1 MSSNTWEMLAYFEA
15 SEANK
20 KLDEIREDN
29 EAHRQRQEQLS
40 IDKDINYL
48 LQELYRVRGDVS
60 KVNLFS
66 VEKIKRDIERRYHS
80 IYSHRRPEKNVLYI
94 IVIVFMSIAAIAGYA
109 ITKNSVVAG
118 IPSMIIL
125 YSIYQMIQIQNSIN
139 SYNNNIE
146 TKKNEVYFFK
156 QKYGNTL
163 TAFGLF
169 SKYYIDDKTE
179 GVLNQLMLQ
188 GESPSSVYTARKSLY
203 KLFGFEVDPREDED
217 LRRLWSWNYD
227 LLTMY
232 DHTPIEDANKHVN
245 SH

>member
-1 MSSNTWEMLAYFEA
+1 MSNTWEMLAYFEA

-66 VEKIKRDIERRYHS
+66 VEKIKRDIERRYHF
-80 IYSHRRPEKNVLYI
+80 IYSRRRPEKNVLYI
-94 IVIVFMSIAAIAGYA
+94 ILIVFMSIASITVYA

-125 YSIYQMIQIQNSIN
+125 YSIYQMIQIKNNIN
-139 SYNNNIE
+139 SYDSNIE
-146 TKKNEVYFFK
+146 RKKNEVYFLK
-156 QKYGNTL
+156 HKYGNTL
-163 TAFGLF
+163 TALGLF

-179 GVLNQLMLQ
+179 GVLNQLIIQ
-188 GESPSSVYTARKSLY
+188 GESPSSVFSARKSLY

-232 DHTPIEDANKHVN
+232 DHISMEDANKNLN
-245 SH
+245 SY